1 MSGQGRERNSGQ
13 GVLNRFNKTGSLA
26 LRITLFGGKVMADN
40 FINEKDSEGAKR
52 FADVVGTYLQ
62 SGGEGGKVEN
72 FADLLDSYNA
82 GMNENL
88 QVGEKIRGEIIAV
101 GKDSVFVNTGT
112 KIDGSAEKKELLNE
126 KGEFPYQV
134 GDVLELYVVAV
145 AENEIRLSA
154 AISGAGGLNILRD
167 AFAGRIPVEG
177 KVTEECKGGF
187 HVEIMQQTAFCPV
200 SQMDLKFV
208 EKPADYVGTSHRF
221 RITRFEENGRNIVV
235 SRRILLEKELE
246 KSKKAFLEKLV
257 PGAVLEGKIS
267 SLMPYGAFVELF
279 PGIEGM
285 AHVSELSWSRVE
297 KPEDILN
304 QGDTV
309 RVKVIKI
316 EPGKKEKELKIS
328 LSVKE
333 AEGDPWENVGEKFRA
348 GDKVKGKVTRCA
360 AFGAFVE
367 IAPGIEGLVH
377 ISEMSYTKRVMKPEE
392 AVHEGEFIDVLIKDI
407 DLEKRRVSLSLRD
420 AEGDPWTDIGEKY
433 SVGQSVTGTVEKKEK
448 FGFFITLEPG
458 ITGLLPKSKI
468 SKAASPSALGKLK
481 EGDSVTVMIE
491 EIHPADR
498 KITLGTG
505 EASDE
510 GDWQKYAK
518 GVKASSVGSFGEKLQ
533 QAMKVRSEK

>member
-1 MSGQGRERNSGQ
+1 MSVRTGQCAERS
-13 GVLNRFNKTGSLA
+13 
-26 LRITLFGGKVMADN
+26 GGKVMADN

-52 FADVVGTYLQ
+52 FADVVGSYLQ
-62 SGGEGGKVEN
+62 NGSDGGKVEN

-88 QVGEKIRGEIIAV
+88 RVGEKISGEIIAV

-112 KIDGSAEKKELLNE
+112 KIDGAAEKKELLNE
-126 KGEFPYQV
+126 NGEFPYHV

-145 AENEIRLSA
+145 TENEIRLSA
-154 AISGAGGLNILRD
+154 AISGAGGLNILRE
-167 AFAGRIPVEG
+167 AFEGRIPVEG

-187 HVEIMQQTAFCPV
+187 RVEIMQQTAFCPV
-200 SQMDLKFV
+200 SQMDLRFV
-208 EKPADYVGTSHRF
+208 EKPAEYVGTSHHF
-221 RITRFEENGRNIVV
+221 QITRFEENGRNIVV
-235 SRRILLEKELE
+235 SRRVLLERELE
-246 KSKKAFLEKLV
+246 KTRKVFLEKLV

-297 KPEDILN
+297 KPEDILS
-304 QGDTV
+304 QGDIVTV
-309 RVKVIKI
+309 KIMKI
-316 EPGKKEKELKIS
+316 EPGKKEKDLKIS

-333 AEGDPWENVGEKFRA
+333 AAGDPWESSQEQFRP

-377 ISEMSYTKRVMKPEE
+377 ISEMSYKKRVMKPEDV
-392 AVHEGEFIDVLIKDI
+392 VHEGELIDVLIKDI
-407 DLEKRRVSLSLRD
+407 DMEKRRVSLSLRD

-433 SVGQSVTGTVEKKEK
+433 SVGQSVTGTLEKREK
-448 FGFFITLEPG
+448 FGFFVTLEPG

-468 SKAASPSALGKLK
+468 SKAANPSALGKLR
-481 EGDSVTVMIE
+481 EGDPVTVVIE

-505 EASDE
+505 DASDE
-510 GDWQKYAK
+510 GNWQNYAK
-518 GVKASSVGSFGEKLQ
+518 VAKTPSMGSFGEKLQ
-533 QAMKVRSEK
+533 QAMKGKK